1 MILVTGAS
9 GYLGRRVYDALL
21 GQGMSVV
28 SAGRSAA
35 DRYLDLRSDAD
46 WSLILSGVHTVIHC
60 AGIAH
65 NRASAGDYDCVNV
78 EGTGRLAVAALR
90 MGVRRFLYFS
100 SLNVVP
106 SDASDPRAPAS
117 EWPAPDTSYGA
128 SKRAAEIELTR
139 QLGQSSCQLIILRP
153 ALVYDT
159 ELTGNLRALRE
170 LGQWLPFALPNSGF
184 RSMVSRPDLVTIVIR
199 MLSQELSGNGAPVVI
214 ALTDGR
220 QYSAERIGR
229 ALVGRAQW
237 RVPPFLWRL
246 LLSVLC
252 WLPWERCR
260 SIRRS
265 LSQSLW
271 TSPTGQP
278 QGGEMRWDLEA
289 LVAPQRKNRG
299 QP

>member
-9 GYLGRRVYDALL
+9 GYLGRGVYDALL
-21 GQGMSVV
+21 RQGMSVV
-28 SAGRSAA
+28 SAGRSGA

-46 WSLILSGVHTVIHC
+46 CSSILSGVHTVIHC

-65 NRASAGDYDCVNV
+65 NQASARDYCAVNV
-78 EGTGRLAVAALR
+78 AGTGRLAVAALK
-90 MGVRRFLYFS
+90 MGVRRFFFFS

-106 SDASDPRAPAS
+106 TDTADPQAPVT
-117 EWPAPDTSYGA
+117 EWPAPDTLYGA

-139 QLGQSSCQLIILRP
+139 ELGGSSCQLIILRP